1 MEQHPGSLKGHF
13 LIAMPN
19 LRDPNFYQTVTI
31 ICEHS
36 ADGAVGIVINRVHTE
51 ISAEE
56 IFKELKVTYDP
67 RVAEIPVH
75 IGGPVHI
82 GEIFIV
88 HGPPLEWGTSL
99 MVTSGIALSNALDI
113 IEAIAQFRGP
123 RSVMLSLGCAG
134 WGPGQ
139 LEAEI
144 RDNAWLTTPVAD
156 DILFDCPVDH
166 RWQEAVKCLGIDP
179 NLLTHTAG
187 NA

>member
-1 MEQHPGSLKGHF
+1 MTQQSGSLKGHF

-19 LRDPNFYQTVTI
+19 LRDPNFYQTVTL

-36 ADGAVGIVINRVHTE
+36 DEGAVGIVINRVHAE

-56 IFKELKVTYDP
+56 IFKELKIVYDP
-67 RVAEIPVH
+67 GVVQIPVH

-88 HGPPLEWGTSL
+88 HGPPLNWETSL
-99 MVTSGIALSNALDI
+99 VVTSGIALSNTRDI
-113 IEAIAQFRGP
+113 IEAIAQFEGP
-123 RSVMLSLGCAG
+123 RSVVLSLGCAG

-139 LEAEI
+139 LEAEL
-144 RDNAWLTTPVAD
+144 RENAWLTAPAAD
-156 DILFDCPVDH
+156 DILFECPVDR
-166 RWQEAVKCLGIDP
+166 RWQEAVKRMGIDP
-179 NLLTHTAG
+179 SLLAHTAG